1 MGELIF
7 NGFLL
12 IFFAAML
19 VYSGQIEIWN
29 GHVWAR
35 YWPMIILAVGVLL
48 FAIKTWGVFRKL
60 PKEELKFDIKIF
72 GFKERNIQM
81 LLVSFAWLIFYALIL
96 PKAGFI
102 ISTFIFCVGMQLLL
116 RGKLGWQGFRL
127 CHHRRHLCGFCL
139 GPGDQRAPWRR
150 TPLRLRPLAGVP
162 VELRTCR

>member
-116 RGKLGWQGFRL
+116 RGKLGWQVFAITAAIYVVFVWG
-127 CHHRRHLCGFCL
+127 L
-139 GPGDQRAPWRR
+139 GTSVPRGVG
-150 TPLRLRPLAGVP
+150 PLYDFGRWLEYLWS
-162 VELRTCR
+162 

>member
-60 PKEELKFDIKIF
+60 PKEELKDRKS
-72 GFKERNIQM
+72 
-81 LLVSFAWLIFYALIL
+81 V
-96 PKAGFI
+96 
-102 ISTFIFCVGMQLLL
+102 V
-116 RGKLGWQGFRL
+116 
-127 CHHRRHLCGFCL
+127 
-139 GPGDQRAPWRR
+139 
-150 TPLRLRPLAGVP
+150 
-162 VELRTCR
+162 

>member
-116 RGKLGWQGFRL
+116 RGKLLCYAGRRRQFFVNGEQVHGF
-127 CHHRRHLCGFCL
+127 
-139 GPGDQRAPWRR
+139 
-150 TPLRLRPLAGVP
+150 LACFHDFTHAWDRGHVDF
-162 VELRTCR
+162 

>member
-35 YWPMIILAVGVLL
+35 YWPMLILAVGVLL
-48 FAIKTWGVFRKL
+48 FSIKTWGGFLKL

-116 RGKLGWQGFRL
+116 RGKLGWQVFAVAFAITAAIYVVFVWG
-127 CHHRRHLCGFCL
+127 L
-139 GPGDQRAPWRR
+139 GTSVPRGVG
-150 TPLRLRPLAGVP
+150 PLYDFGRWLEYLWS
-162 VELRTCR
+162 